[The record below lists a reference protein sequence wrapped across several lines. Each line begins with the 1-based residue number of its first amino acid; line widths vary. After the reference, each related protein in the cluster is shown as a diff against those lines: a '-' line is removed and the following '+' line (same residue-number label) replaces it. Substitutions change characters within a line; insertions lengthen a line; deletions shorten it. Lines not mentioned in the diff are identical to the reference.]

1 MCWWPAQR
9 CLDGRTEKKRWAIS
23 WRRLHT
29 FSPRRN
35 IHKEQWDRNA
45 FERRASPST
54 DTGGGGGVFVRFYT
68 IKLPRF
74 LGEIVK
80 AILNAFHKD

>member
-1 MCWWPAQR
+1 MR
-9 CLDGRTEKKRWAIS
+9 S
-23 WRRLHT
+23 
-29 FSPRRN
+29 
-35 IHKEQWDRNA
+35 KEA
-45 FERRASPST
+45 AGSST